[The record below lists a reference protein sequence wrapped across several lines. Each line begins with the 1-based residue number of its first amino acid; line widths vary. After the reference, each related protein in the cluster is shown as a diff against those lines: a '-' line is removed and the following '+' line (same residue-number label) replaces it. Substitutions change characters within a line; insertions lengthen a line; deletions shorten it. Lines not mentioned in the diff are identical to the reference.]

1 MRLVAFSCW
10 QEIELLC
17 RQSAEMREKMGN
29 TRCLCEDRPACG
41 CDADVYQP
49 FGEEAPEY
57 EMEDEEEENA
67 CSICHKSLTDSE
79 NEDELVMGS
88 HADCLEDYGS
98 E

>member
-1 MRLVAFSCW
+1 MQLVSVFDRIVMRTVRRN
-10 QEIELLC
+10 EG
-17 RQSAEMREKMGN
+17 KMGN

-57 EMEDEEEENA
+57 EMEDEEGENA
-67 CSICHKSLTDSE
+67 CSICHESLTDSE

-88 HADCLEDYGS
+88 HADCLEFYAG
-98 E
+98 